1 MSQIK
6 GKISQ
11 VIGPVVDVSFEN
23 ADKLPNLLDA
33 IEIKKDP
40 NRAPDQSTNKKLG
53 YEIPVP
59 GGKGLMTLDVKG
71 LLKQANPKDMNISPL
86 TRSYINLGI
95 YEKGR
100 FAHKNEAVRKAVD
113 ELEKSIEKLKPQGS
127 DNSEGSDSS
136 EMAELPNSK
145 ELHKLY
151 ENFRSPPEMPP
162 LQSERSL
169 VWQTRA
175 SYGETAKVIELL
187 KNRLELALS
196 LKDSPVVHDIRT
208 QIEKLEQSNV

>member
-1 MSQIK
+1 MK
-6 GKISQ
+6 
-11 VIGPVVDVSFEN
+11 
-23 ADKLPNLLDA
+23 
-33 IEIKKDP
+33 
-40 NRAPDQSTNKKLG
+40 
-53 YEIPVP
+53 
-59 GGKGLMTLDVKG
+59 
-71 LLKQANPKDMNISPL
+71 ISPL

-100 FAHKNEAVRKAVD
+100 FAHKNEAVLKAVD

-127 DNSEGSDSS
+127 DNSEGT

-175 SYGETAKVIELL
+175 SYGETAKVIKLL

-208 QIEKLEQSNV
+208 QIEKLEQSNI